1 MFLAFIGFFNNP
13 PAKNLLKKASYQ
25 KRGARP
31 RAYMRARKK
40 GIGLGVCEPP
50 ASRTDAPRR
59 TAKKLSHV
67 AHPTHVSGLV
77 CKPDAAA
84 MMHAR
89 KRAVFGRFGAI

>member
-1 MFLAFIGFFNNP
+1 MCS
-13 PAKNLLKKASYQ
+13 KKPITK

-31 RAYMRARKK
+31 RAYTRARRK

-50 ASRTDAPRR
+50 ASRTDALPR

-84 MMHAR
+84 MMHTR
-89 KRAVFGRFGAI
+89 TQVVFRLFGAI